1 VSSVSDLLQEGLA
14 LHRRG
19 AFDQAAIRYNEVLS
33 GDPKNIDALYYLA
46 LISCQNGQFQEGAD
60 LAHKSLAGDPK
71 QARVHVILGRAL
83 RPLGRH
89 EEALAS
95 FDAALALA
103 PDLASAH
110 ANRADIMSEMGR
122 NAEALEAYDR
132 ALAWAPDS
140 VVDWMNRGVAL
151 IALDRH
157 GDAVKSFDRGL
168 ALKPDFAQA
177 DDFRA
182 PRLLSKLR
190 ICDWTNLAAETEQ
203 VLAMVRDGKPLSLP
217 YAIVAIPSSPAEQL
231 QCAQCY
237 VQQQPVFAPLW
248 RGEIY
253 SHDRLRVAYLSADF
267 NEHPTAYL
275 TAGLFEQHDKSKF
288 EITAISFG
296 KNFDKNDRSPIQQRL
311 EAAFENFIEAAGKTD
326 DEIAALIRHAEFDI
340 AVDLMGFTKDNRL
353 GVLARRAAP
362 VQVNYL
368 GYPGTTGAPY
378 LDYILADA
386 TVIPDGHD
394 AFYSERVVRLPGTYQ
409 INDDR
414 RSVSQRTPT
423 RAECG
428 LPENAFVFCCFN
440 NPQKITPEVFDIWM
454 RLLQA
459 TNNGVLW
466 LFEGNA
472 DAAANLRAE
481 ARKRGVDPE
490 KLVFAPKLGVSDHLA
505 RIAVADLFLDTLP
518 YNAHTTASDALWMG
532 VPVLTCLGE
541 SFAGRVAASL
551 LKAIGLDVLITRT
564 SDEYEELALRLAHD
578 RAYLGSLRV
587 RLRHNRHD
595 APLFD
600 TRSATRHIEAAY
612 RTMVDIARASEPA
625 RSFRVG

>member
-1 VSSVSDLLQEGLA
+1 
-14 LHRRG
+14 
-19 AFDQAAIRYNEVLS
+19 
-33 GDPKNIDALYYLA
+33 
-46 LISCQNGQFQEGAD
+46 
-60 LAHKSLAGDPK
+60 
-71 QARVHVILGRAL
+71 
-83 RPLGRH
+83 
-89 EEALAS
+89 
-95 FDAALALA
+95 
-103 PDLASAH
+103 
-110 ANRADIMSEMGR
+110 M
-122 NAEALEAYDR
+122 
-132 ALAWAPDS
+132 
-140 VVDWMNRGVAL
+140 
-151 IALDRH
+151 
-157 GDAVKSFDRGL
+157 
-168 ALKPDFAQA
+168 
-177 DDFRA
+177 
-182 PRLLSKLR
+182 
-190 ICDWTNLAAETEQ
+190 
-203 VLAMVRDGKPLSLP
+203 
-217 YAIVAIPSSPAEQL
+217 
-231 QCAQCY
+231 
-237 VQQQPVFAPLW
+237 
-248 RGEIY
+248 
-253 SHDRLRVAYLSADF
+253 
-267 NEHPTAYL
+267 
-275 TAGLFEQHDKSKF
+275 
-288 EITAISFG
+288 
-296 KNFDKNDRSPIQQRL
+296 
-311 EAAFENFIEAAGKTD
+311 
-326 DEIAALIRHAEFDI
+326 RHAEFDI

-440 NPQKITPEVFDIWM
+440 NPQKITPEVFDVWM

-459 TNNGVLW
+459 TNNSVLW

-481 ARKRGVDPE
+481 ARKRSVDPE

-505 RIAVADLFLDTLP
+505 RIVVADLFLDTLP
-518 YNAHTTASDALWMG
+518 YNAHTTTSDALWMG

-578 RAYLGSLRV
+578 RAYLRSLRE

-612 RTMVDIARASEPA
+612 RTMADIVRGSEPA